1 MKCLAT
7 SSIAAVALMMAVG
20 LSSCGSDDNG
30 TVQTP
35 KHDKELAQLLVKLE
49 LKTRGVIAGH
59 YVNADADHRTWMAE
73 QLLLPAGVAD
83 AVFYETVPAATSDR
97 AWVKMVVPEPR
108 NPNNQGDADAM
119 AVMEEIIGGATSA
132 EKATD
137 QAYYYGEPIK
147 TKATCLLCH
156 GELEGDPDPFYP
168 EYQKNGWA
176 EDETVGA
183 VVSRVAPAE

>member
-1 MKCLAT
+1 MKWLAT
-7 SSIAAVALMMAVG
+7 SSIAAVVLMMAVG
-20 LSSCGSDDNG
+20 LSSCGSEDNG

-35 KHDKELAQLLVKLE
+35 KHDEELAQLLVKLE
-49 LKTRGVIAGH
+49 LRTRAVIAGH
-59 YVNADADHRTWMAE
+59 YVNADADHRTWLAE

-83 AVFYETVPAATSDR
+83 AVFHEIVPAATSER

-108 NPNNQGDADAM
+108 NPNNQGDADAI

-132 EKATD
+132 EKVTG

-147 TKATCLLCH
+147 TKASCLLCH
-156 GELEGDPDPFYP
+156 GEPRGDPDPFYP
-168 EYQKNGWA
+168 QYLKNGWA

-183 VVSRVAPAE
+183 VVSRVARTE